1 MNSPEC
7 LPYKTG
13 GDLAQAFAT
22 KTIHRTLNP
31 VKSLKL
37 NVSVGQ
43 SAQGDSLC
51 EDKNPLLVDDKI
63 KSFVPEKLT
72 YKLHRLKSITET
84 SEAVRIGGLKKNGYS
99 FKVWKEDLQ

>member
-1 MNSPEC
+1 MLKALIHYIEKNELRGNREIRDQYDLVNSPEC

-43 SAQGDSLC
+43 SAQEDSLC

-63 KSFVPEKLT
+63 KSLCQRSSHTNYTV
-72 YKLHRLKSITET
+72 
-84 SEAVRIGGLKKNGYS
+84 
-99 FKVWKEDLQ
+99 

>member
-22 KTIHRTLNP
+22 K
-31 VKSLKL
+31 SY
-37 NVSVGQ
+37 S
-43 SAQGDSLC
+43 QGDSLC

-84 SEAVRIGGLKKNGYS
+84 SEAVRIGGLKKNG
-99 FKVWKEDLQ
+99 